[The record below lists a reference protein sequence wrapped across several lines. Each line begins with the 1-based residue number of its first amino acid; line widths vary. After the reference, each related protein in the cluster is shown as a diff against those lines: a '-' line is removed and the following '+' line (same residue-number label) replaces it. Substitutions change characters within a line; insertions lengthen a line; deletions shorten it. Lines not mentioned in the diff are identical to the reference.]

1 MSDVKCAR
9 ALMEAANRDV
19 EALRGMADASVFADE
34 IFGFHVQQGAEK
46 LFKAWIALLGKT
58 YPLTHNLAALLNLLA
73 DRGIDT
79 MPFRELIGY
88 TAYAVEFR
96 YEGIESDTD
105 PIDRESALALVET
118 LQERVQR
125 LF

>member
-9 ALMEAANRDV
+9 VLMEAANRDI

-34 IFGFHVQQGAEK
+34 IFGFHVQQGTEK

-73 DRGIDT
+73 DQGIDT
-79 MPFRELIGY
+79 MPFQELIGY

-96 YEGIESDTD
+96 YEGIDSDAD
-105 PIDRESALALVET
+105 PIDRESTLAHIET

-125 LF
+125 MF

>member
-1 MSDVKCAR
+1 MSDVKCGR
-9 ALMEAANRDV
+9 VLMEAANRDI

-73 DRGIDT
+73 DQGIDT
-79 MPFRELIGY
+79 MPFQKLIGY

-96 YEGIESDTD
+96 YEGIDSDAD
-105 PIDRESALALVET
+105 PIDRERALALIEI

-125 LF
+125 MV

>member
-9 ALMEAANRDV
+9 ALMEAANRDI

-79 MPFRELIGY
+79 MPFQEL
-88 TAYAVEFR
+88 AVACR
-96 YEGIESDTD
+96 PKDSSKSPARLMAAPGT
-105 PIDRESALALVET
+105 SAE
-118 LQERVQR
+118 
-125 LF
+125 